1 MIRYIRFY
9 FFIKGIFNRLTENLI
24 LIFAF
29 SIEICTYYGR
39 MFTIKTHLVNISKRS
54 KGMKKISKRLNRTGF
69 TLIEMVL
76 VIAII
81 VILAAVLVFNI
92 STYLDRAKNAASSL
106 KSHNSS
112 ISEVTNEID
121 RQTYS

>member
-1 MIRYIRFY
+1 
-9 FFIKGIFNRLTENLI
+9 
-24 LIFAF
+24 
-29 SIEICTYYGR
+29 
-39 MFTIKTHLVNISKRS
+39 
-54 KGMKKISKRLNRTGF
+54 MKKISKRLNRTGF

-121 RQTYS
+121 RQTFG